1 MRVLFAGSPDIAV
14 PTLRALA
21 REHQVVGVLTNPE
34 SAKGRGR
41 TLTST
46 PVGVAAR
53 ELLGSDCPVLAP
65 TTLGAAARAEVA
77 ALKPEILVAFAYG
90 RIFGPKFLALFPR
103 GGINVHPSLLPHY
116 RGSSPIQQAILDMVP
131 ETGVSVQRI
140 ALEMDTGDLLC
151 AEKIPLTGRETTG
164 SLSAVAA
171 AKGAELTL
179 AALSAM
185 EEGRDE
191 ATPQRG
197 QPSWCQKIGKEDGL
211 VDWHLPCAQIDA
223 RIRAFNPWPM
233 AYTFL
238 RGQRLNLL
246 ESFPYPDGAGLSA
259 LPKVPP
265 GTIIRI
271 DKASG
276 GILVQTGSGV
286 LGLRVVQLSARKALP
301 FVQFANGVRDLPG
314 TLLTSRPE

>member
-1 MRVLFAGSPDIAV
+1 MRILFAGSPDIAV
-14 PTLRALA
+14 PTLRALV
-21 REHQVVGVLTNPE
+21 REHHVVGVLTNPE

-46 PVGVAAR
+46 PVGTAAR
-53 ELLGSDCPVLAP
+53 ELLGLACPVIAP
-65 TTLGAAARAEVA
+65 ATLGAAARAEVA
-77 ALKPEILVAFAYG
+77 ALKPDILVAFAYG

-140 ALEMDTGDLLC
+140 APEMDTGDLLC
-151 AEKIPLTGRETTG
+151 VEKILLTGRETSG
-164 SLSAVAA
+164 SLSVVAA
-171 AKGAELTL
+171 EKGAQLTL
-179 AALSAM
+179 VALSAM
-185 EEGRDE
+185 EAGRDE
-191 ATPQRG
+191 AVPQRG

-211 VDWHLPCAQIDA
+211 VDWRLPCIQIDA

-246 ESFPYPDGAGLSA
+246 ESFPYPDKEGQSA
-259 LPKVPP
+259 LPKALP

-271 DKASG
+271 DKAD
-276 GILVQTGSGV
+276 GILVQTGAGV

-301 FVQFANGVRDLPG
+301 SVQFANGVRDLPG
-314 TLLTSRPE
+314 TLLTSRSE